1 MNYLMYT
8 INIILLSGILYTF
21 YNYMFLKEGLEGCP
35 ANSSDKAQDRSRS
48 AKREEINNTIAN
60 MKAEI
65 NNLNLR
71 ISTLNVGVAANKR
84 ELEKVSDAAAR
95 KAKETQKKMDDV
107 KG

>member
-1 MNYLMYT
+1 MNYLMNT
-8 INIILLSGILYTF
+8 INILLLSGILYTI
-21 YNYMFLKEGLEGCP
+21 YNYMTLKEGLEGCP
-35 ANSSDKAQDRSRS
+35 ANSSDKARDRSRS

-71 ISTLNVGVAANKR
+71 ISTLNVGVAGNKR

-95 KAKETQKKMDDV
+95 KAKETQKKMDSV